1 MISKDSINK
10 LTSCSM
16 TETLD
21 IDGKVWYN
29 DYSDIDIEN
38 LTLKESYEVV
48 RD

>member
-1 MISKDSINK
+1 
-10 LTSCSM
+10 M